1 MPFPKLYCYASFCC
15 HHRQDFNRAFGASI
29 ATTDGRSGATLR
41 RFLGL
46 AILLGASSADLRADE
61 HSEVQDRLQ
70 LETVEV
76 SPATPDTDSLVLEP
90 PANFNADQRE
100 DHTGSTADAI
110 DPDTGLRVARKP
122 WLLEKLVGPKAE
134 PSIKMNPPAPPT
146 RVEDPPSL
154 GRIMPP
160 ESRQTLRPDPDQWT
174 PRQQSNLH
182 AKPSLQAPANET
194 PSSDPRIPLTDGPAS
209 SSAAN
214 QSNPNS
220 GGLRPLLVESS
231 KPLNATAE
239 TTNRSQRQQPP
250 ASRPQSSP
258 SQRVENAR
266 RSAPQ
271 DPIERIEESNRRSD
285 DNDVADE
292 APAPVEL
299 DYAGFPKQPIKLT
312 RHAYQMRRQMY
323 QCLRH
328 YHSDFEV
335 ATGRSNWGMMH
346 AMMVYGIDTQVR
358 VGRRTFSTIA
368 WVAGNNVC
376 RGQRLF
382 DEQDGRL
389 VVKSG
394 VGLQGHDGQLLTVFS
409 LCNVP
414 ANYPIYAGDKKFAVQ
429 DIVESEMLS
438 CKSGNELTFILI
450 ALSHYL
456 DTDEQWLSSDGQ
468 SWDFERLIREELSQ
482 PIVGSACGG
491 THRLMGFGHA
501 LRKRRAEGK
510 PITGQWK
517 RAEQFV
523 EEFVQYT
530 YRLQNR
536 DGSFSTDWFEGRED
550 NQDLDRKVQTTGH
563 MVEWLLTVTPDAQL
577 QNPRLISAV
586 NFLLKSMN
594 EERNRDWSIGP
605 KGHALRSLAMFYDR
619 VYRSPPPW
627 QNGGVA
633 QGQSTRRHR

>member
-1 MPFPKLYCYASFCC
+1 LHQVIGTA
-15 HHRQDFNRAFGASI
+15 I
-29 ATTDGRSGATLR
+29 APADRTGRTTLR
-41 RFLGL
+41 RVLGL
-46 AILLGASSADLRADE
+46 AILLGTTATGVRADE
-61 HSEVQDRLQ
+61 HSDVKDQLA

-76 SPATPDTDSLVLEP
+76 LPATQDADLVVLEP
-90 PANFNADQRE
+90 PANIDAGRAGETDEKTSETSAD
-100 DHTGSTADAI
+100 SM

-122 WLLEKLVGPKAE
+122 WLLEKLVGPKPE
-134 PSIKMNPPAPPT
+134 PSIKMNPPTPPS

-154 GRIMPP
+154 GRISPP
-160 ESRQTLRPDPDQWT
+160 ESRRTLRPDQDRWT
-174 PRQQSNLH
+174 PRRQRNLH
-182 AKPSLQAPANET
+182 AKPSRQSLGSERQ
-194 PSSDPRIPLTDGPAS
+194 SGDRRIPLSDAPTIN
-209 SSAAN
+209 SAAQDSN
-214 QSNPNS
+214 QLS
-220 GGLRPLLVESS
+220 GGLRPLLVENS
-231 KPLNATAE
+231 KPLNADAE
-239 TTNRSQRQQPP
+239 SPNRSEPNRSEPNRSEP
-250 ASRPQSSP
+250 SRSEP
-258 SQRVENAR
+258 SRSEPSATPRPEDGN
-266 RSAPQ
+266 RSAPKDSIQ
-271 DPIERIEESNRRSD
+271 QIKEADPRPDSNQ
-285 DNDVADE
+285 VADDAV
-292 APAPVEL
+292 APLEL

-312 RHAYQMRRQMY
+312 RSAYRMRRQMY

-389 VVKSG
+389 IVKSG

-409 LCNVP
+409 LCDVP
-414 ANYPIYAGDKKFAVQ
+414 ANYPIYAGKKKFAVQ

-501 LRKRRAEGK
+501 LRKRRMEGK

-550 NQDLDRKVQTTGH
+550 NRDLDRKVQTTGH

-577 QNPRLISAV
+577 QNPRLVSAV
-586 NFLLKSMN
+586 NFLLKSMD
-594 EERNRDWSIGP
+594 EERKRDWSIGP

-619 VYRSPPPW
+619 VYQSPPPW
-627 QNGGVA
+627 QNSGVA
-633 QGQSTRRHR
+633 KNKSKRRHR